1 MSNRAVGI
9 DLGTTYSAIAQV
21 NKHGVP
27 EILAN
32 AEGDRITPSVVL
44 FDNDDIVVGNYAKQ
58 AAVAYPDQVVDFVKR
73 YMGDPDYG
81 FAYRTEVYTPE
92 KLSSFIL
99 AKLKHDAEARLGHPG
114 RSGGNHGSGILRR
127 SAASSDTQGRRAGW
141 L

>member
-1 MSNRAVGI
+1 MPNRAVGI

-44 FDNDDIVVGNYAKQ
+44 FDGDDIVVGNYAKQ

-73 YMGDPDYG
+73 YMGDADYG
-81 FAYRTEVYTPE
+81 FAYRNEVYSPE
-92 KLSSFIL
+92 RLSSFIL
-99 AKLKHDAEARLGHPG
+99 AKLKHDAEARLGHPIEEG
-114 RSGGNHGSGILRR
+114 L
-127 SAASSDTQGRRAGW
+127 A
-141 L
+141 

>member
-32 AEGDRITPSVVL
+32 AEGDRITPSVIL

-58 AAVAYPDQVVDFVKR
+58 AAVATRPSGRLRQAVHGR
-73 YMGDPDYG
+73 PRLWLRLP
-81 FAYRTEVYTPE
+81 YRGVHAE

-99 AKLKHDAEARLGHPG
+99 AKLKHDAEARLGHPVDQAVITVPAYFG
-114 RSGGNHGSGILRR
+114 
-127 SAASSDTQGRRAGW
+127 DQRRAPSRRAS
-141 L
+141 

>member
-99 AKLKHDAEARLGHPG
+99 ASSWTRSSTYATDD
-114 RSGGNHGSGILRR
+114 SGGKVVPSCKAQNSLQLRIVK
-127 SAASSDTQGRRAGW
+127 GRG
-141 L
+141 LPT